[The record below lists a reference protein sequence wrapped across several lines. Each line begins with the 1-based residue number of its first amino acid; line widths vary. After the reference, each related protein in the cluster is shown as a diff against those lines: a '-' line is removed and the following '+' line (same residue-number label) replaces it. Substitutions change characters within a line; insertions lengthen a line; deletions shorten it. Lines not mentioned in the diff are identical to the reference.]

1 MTSTQKPRPR
11 PSPRPARPA
20 AGSRRP
26 AIVVGI
32 IAALVVVAL
41 VVAIAAGSGG
51 GSTDDGGSATG
62 ADVPTETGATPVTV
76 SVEGTP
82 LPALPDA
89 GADPAVGQPMPV
101 LSGTG
106 LDGSPVQ
113 LPTTG
118 RPTMIL
124 FVAHWCPHCQAEV
137 PVVQD
142 WVDAGGLPAGVDLVT
157 VSTAADPRRPNFPPA
172 EWLAS
177 EGWTAPVLADD
188 ADGDAAQAAGL
199 TAFPFFVA
207 VDADGTVAARAS
219 GELTPAQ
226 LDQFAAEVAGSAS

>member
-1 MTSTQKPRPR
+1 MTPASQKSRPR
-11 PSPRPARPA
+11 PAPRSSRPATR
-20 AGSRRP
+20 SRRS
-26 AIVVGI
+26 AVVIGVA
-32 IAALVVVAL
+32 AALVVLAL
-41 VVAIAAGSGG
+41 VVALAAGSGG
-51 GSTDDGGSATG
+51 GDDGTATG
-62 ADVPTETGATPVTV
+62 VSDTPALADPTAAAV
-76 SVEGTP
+76 SVSGTP

-106 LDGSPVQ
+106 LDGAPVQ
-113 LPTTG
+113 VPATG
-118 RPTMIL
+118 RPTMVL

-142 WVDAGGLPAGVDLVT
+142 WVDGGGLPAGVDLVT

-188 ADGDAAQAAGL
+188 ADATAAQAAGL

-207 VDADGTVAARAS
+207 VDADGTVVARES

-226 LDQFAAEVAGSAS
+226 LDQFASEIAGSAS